1 MSSIDLFVSCVF
13 CFSKSASRKCNICSK
28 VGGSSL
34 NFLHTIIHKYMR
46 WDSIEF
52 ARSYR
57 RLLRMEKDL
66 QLPREHGCA
75 TVIYMSD
82 SILDTFCQ
90 EVPSYRIQTHRAAFQ
105 YASLYK
111 VLRQGF
117 IAVRTD
123 PTNFLVAEE
132 ERSIERGPSS
142 SHTPIIIPHSS

>member
-1 MSSIDLFVSCVF
+1 MPSIDLFASCLF

-34 NFLHTIIHKYMR
+34 NFLYTIIHKYMR

-57 RLLRMEKDL
+57 RLLRMGKDL

-82 SILDTFCQ
+82 NVLVTFCQ
-90 EVPSYRIQTHRAAFQ
+90 GSCKLQSPDT
-105 YASLYK
+105 
-111 VLRQGF
+111 
-117 IAVRTD
+117 
-123 PTNFLVAEE
+123 
-132 ERSIERGPSS
+132 
-142 SHTPIIIPHSS
+142 